1 MQETFLGKDDFMSPK
16 IRISSVV
23 ALCLFAASVASLQA
37 FAAGPLDAN
46 LDGLTARQAVALANK
61 WSEAKLPV
69 KTFINPREIVFDFGN
84 GKTRRIP
91 LPADEMMIAIAPY
104 VQRTHP

>member
-1 MQETFLGKDDFMSPK
+1 MSPK
-16 IRISSVV
+16 IRISAVV
-23 ALCLFAASVASLQA
+23 ALSLFAASVVSLQL
-37 FAAGPLDAN
+37 FAARPLDAN

-61 WSEAKLPV
+61 WCEEKQPV

-104 VQRTHP
+104 VQKTHP

>member
-1 MQETFLGKDDFMSPK
+1 MSPK
-16 IRISSVV
+16 IRISAVV
-23 ALCLFAASVASLQA
+23 VVLSLFVAVGSLQVFAAR
-37 FAAGPLDAN
+37 PLDAN
-46 LDGLTARQAVALANK
+46 LDGLTARQAVSLANK
-61 WSEAKLPV
+61 WSEEKQPV
-69 KTFINPREIVFDFGN
+69 VTFINPREIVFDFGN